1 MNGRYKPIWRVRVPF
16 WIAALT
22 IWLLTSA
29 TTLAPPPVDAAMVER
44 AVSGAEYLAGR
55 TRSDPEMTRAAAFE
69 PDLTSW
75 LLVAGG
81 ATGAGH
87 EPFAAQLSG
96 IGYGDT
102 LVPVQDWLQEFARV
116 LAAAKAQRNTSKIR
130 SMADV
135 QADMQ
140 SLPILPLDAEDE
152 VRRSRLMDELNLASI
167 PDDERRAADGA
178 QARINALQ
186 TFFMQETGR

>member
-1 MNGRYKPIWRVRVPF
+1 MQ
-16 WIAALT
+16 
-22 IWLLTSA
+22 
-29 TTLAPPPVDAAMVER
+29 
-44 AVSGAEYLAGR
+44 
-55 TRSDPEMTRAAAFE
+55 AAAFE

-81 ATGAGH
+81 ANGAGYTA
-87 EPFAAQLSG
+87 FAKQLSAD
-96 IGYGDT
+96 GYGDT
-102 LVPVQDWLQEFARV
+102 LIPVQDWLQEFARV

-178 QARINALQ
+178 QARISALQ